1 MKILITGINGQIGSA
16 LVRQAK
22 EQGHEVVEISRKQWD
37 MAQSPELGKN
47 LVLQSKPDIVINTAA
62 YTNVDDAE
70 NNEAT
75 ALKVNADAP
84 RSLAKACC
92 YNDIPIIHLS
102 TDYVFDGT
110 KTTSYTESD
119 QTNPLNAYG
128 RTKLAGENAIQEE
141 TAKHLIIRTSWVFS
155 KNGKNFVNTI
165 LKLASEREKIKVV
178 NDQFG
183 APTCAECIASIIL
196 KLAKLN
202 QTRWGIYHYT
212 GQPVTNWF
220 DFSKEIAKL
229 ATLNNKIKNEPNLIA
244 CSSIE
249 LKQKVKRPK
258 NSILEQTK
266 IQNYLGKSP
275 CLWKIKLEKCFNKF

>member
-16 LVRQAK
+16 LVHQAK

-37 MAQSPELGKN
+37 MAKSPELGKD

-70 NNEAT
+70 DNEAT
-75 ALKVNADAP
+75 ALKVNANAP
-84 RSLAKACC
+84 RSLAKACS

-102 TDYVFDGT
+102 TDYVFDGS
-110 KTTSYTESD
+110 KTTSYSESD

-128 RTKLAGENAIQEE
+128 RTKLAGEIAIQEE
-141 TAKHLIIRTSWVFS
+141 TAKHLILRTSWVFS
-155 KNGKNFVNTI
+155 KNGTNFVNTI

-183 APTCAECIASIIL
+183 APTCAECIASVIL

-202 QTRWGIYHYT
+202 QIQWGIYHYT

-220 DFSKEIAKL
+220 NFSKEVVKL
-229 ATLNNKIKNEPNLIA
+229 AKVYNKIKTEPKLIE
-244 CSSIE
+244 CISNE

-258 NSILEQTK
+258 NSILDQKK
-266 IQNYLGKSP
+266 IQNLLEINP
-275 CLWKIKLEKCFNKF
+275 CLWKIKLEKMFQ